1 MKIVALGDSFTQ
13 GYLVEE
19 KSYTRFL
26 QKAGFEIKNL
36 GVNGSTTEEML
47 NRYKRYQKLKEKE
60 DLLIIFGGTND
71 FMNGKSLEFVEDNLK
86 SILNISQARKTML
99 ISPPYIEEEKI
110 FSFYE
115 GVNRKIKALEEKVH
129 GADYYIRAS
138 QIDGHYLDGIHL
150 ASDFHQNLAR
160 EIEKILGEEI
170 DRNSK

>member
-1 MKIVALGDSFTQ
+1 MKITALGDSFTL

-71 FMNGKSLEFVEDNLK
+71 FIMVKASSL
-86 SILNISQARKTML
+86 
-99 ISPPYIEEEKI
+99 
-110 FSFYE
+110 
-115 GVNRKIKALEEKVH
+115 
-129 GADYYIRAS
+129 
-138 QIDGHYLDGIHL
+138 
-150 ASDFHQNLAR
+150 
-160 EIEKILGEEI
+160 
-170 DRNSK
+170 